1 MERLYLGRESRMV
14 WEGLFILKNPKGL
27 LGSKMGDVGKIRRWD
42 AEEGEERKQKRA
54 QLWQWGVK
62 R

>member
-1 MERLYLGRESRMV
+1 MYLGRESRMV
-14 WEGLFILKNPKGL
+14 WEGLFILKNPKDL

-42 AEEGEERKQKRA
+42 ARKRRRGNKKA
-54 QLWQWGVK
+54 QLWKWGVE